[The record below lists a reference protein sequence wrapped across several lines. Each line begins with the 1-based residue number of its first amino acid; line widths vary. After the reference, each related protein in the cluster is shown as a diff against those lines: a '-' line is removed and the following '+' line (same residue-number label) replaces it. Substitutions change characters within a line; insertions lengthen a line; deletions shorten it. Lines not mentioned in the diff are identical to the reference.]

1 MKLSVLLAIIAI
13 AAFIFSRFA
22 RYKGKS
28 VLVAYDFTVGEER
41 VIAWGLS
48 AGQEV
53 KLRPGS
59 TPNRVDVLVN
69 DGAGREHELGSIDDK
84 IIFDTVQRKEVKA
97 YIYAINGSI
106 VTTEV
111 KLHDAL

>member
-1 MKLSVLLAIIAI
+1 MKLTVLLAIIAI

-28 VLVAYDFTVGEER
+28 VLVAYDFTIGEEL
-41 VIAWGLS
+41 VAQWGLTT
-48 AGQEV
+48 GQKV
-53 KLRPGS
+53 KLRLSSIPG
-59 TPNRVDVLVN
+59 RIDVIAM
-69 DGAGREHELGSIDDK
+69 DAAAREHELGPIEDR
-84 IIFDTVQRKEVKA
+84 IIYDTVQRKEVKA